1 MNTPSSREPAQPRA
15 SVRMD
20 ACLDA
25 MTRAKVDEWATA
37 FHRSRGAVL
46 REVLQWGMT
55 RQAMGEIEHVDVQ
68 GPTTHLFFVVDV
80 TLHQDV
86 GKAARGARL
95 DVASWLR
102 HMIREIT
109 AADFPRSWQVA
120 AQGIPRPQASPRVSR
135 RSHDSRTYGKRFM
148 LRLDEPTWGMLE
160 RLSHHFKQS
169 HAEVI
174 RQLIAQAR
182 LEDFPRS
189 WPRAV
194 EERRHHKARTGEGD

>member
-1 MNTPSSREPAQPRA
+1 MNTSSSREPAQPRA
-15 SVRMD
+15 SVHMD
-20 ACLDA
+20 ARLDA
-25 MTRAKVDEWATA
+25 MTPAKVDELAAA

-46 REVLQWGMT
+46 REGLQWGMA
-55 RQAMGEIEHVDVQ
+55 RQAMGEIEHGDVQ
-68 GPTTHLFFVVDV
+68 GPTKHLFFVVDA

-95 DVASWLR
+95 DVAPWLR
-102 HMIREIT
+102 HMLREIT

-120 AQGIPRPQASPRVSR
+120 AQDTTRPQASPRVSL

-148 LRLDEPTWGMLE
+148 RRLDEPTWDALE
-160 RLSHHFKQS
+160 MLSHHFQQS

-182 LEDFPRS
+182 PEDFPQS
-189 WPRAV
+189 WRRAV
-194 EERRHHKARTGEGD
+194 GHDREEEDA